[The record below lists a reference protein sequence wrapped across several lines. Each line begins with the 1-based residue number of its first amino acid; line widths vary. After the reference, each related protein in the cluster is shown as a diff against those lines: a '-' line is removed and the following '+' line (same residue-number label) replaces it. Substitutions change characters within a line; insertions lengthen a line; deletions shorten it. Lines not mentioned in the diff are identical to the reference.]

1 MDLHAAAAAAHNLAV
16 VEDIRAVHKVVV
28 HTEAGL
34 EVVLARM
41 EPVLVVLH
49 MAAVGVGT
57 QAELH
62 MVVAVAD
69 NQAAHRAVGRKVAD
83 LEEARSL
90 DSYLVA
96 ARSLAAEEDTAVR
109 EARNLAVEED
119 TAVHMGADL
128 LEVLDVVGT
137 TCSQGTAY
145 EVLYLL
151 D

>member
-1 MDLHAAAAAAHNLAV
+1 M
-16 VEDIRAVHKVVV
+16 
-28 HTEAGL
+28 
-34 EVVLARM
+34 
-41 EPVLVVLH
+41 
-49 MAAVGVGT
+49 
-57 QAELH
+57 
-62 MVVAVAD
+62 
-69 NQAAHRAVGRKVAD
+69 
-83 LEEARSL
+83 
-90 DSYLVA
+90 A

-128 LEVLDVVGT
+128 LEVLLYLYEHLYYTTNARETYDVVGT